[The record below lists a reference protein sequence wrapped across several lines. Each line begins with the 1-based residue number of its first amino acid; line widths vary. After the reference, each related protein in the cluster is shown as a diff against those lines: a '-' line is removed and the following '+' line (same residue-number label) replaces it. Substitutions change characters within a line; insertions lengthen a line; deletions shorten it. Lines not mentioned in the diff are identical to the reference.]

1 MSVKKRQHSPEF
13 KAKVAIAAIKA
24 DLTISEI
31 CSRYQ
36 ISPSCLHK
44 WKKEALAN
52 IALIF
57 EGNSKSSKSN
67 SDNTDIEKLYAEI
80 GKLKIAKD
88 FLEKKLEG

>member
-1 MSVKKRQHSPEF
+1 MSVKKRQHFPEF

-31 CSRYQ
+31 CSKYQ

-52 IALIF
+52 IP
-57 EGNSKSSKSN
+57 
-67 SDNTDIEKLYAEI
+67 
-80 GKLKIAKD
+80 
-88 FLEKKLEG
+88 